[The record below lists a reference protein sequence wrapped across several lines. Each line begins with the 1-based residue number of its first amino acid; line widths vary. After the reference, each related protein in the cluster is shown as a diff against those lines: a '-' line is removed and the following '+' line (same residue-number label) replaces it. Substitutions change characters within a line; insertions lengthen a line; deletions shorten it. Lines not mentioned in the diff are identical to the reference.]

1 MTKTV
6 SIGKQDFASLREQNS
21 FYIDKTD
28 LIRVWW
34 ESQDDITLI
43 TRPRRFGKT
52 LNMDMLKCFFS
63 NQYADRGDLFEGL
76 SIWTEEKWRGLQ
88 GTYPVL
94 FLSFAAVKA
103 DQLSEVKKQINMQ
116 IARLYEEHRY
126 LLDGNLLSENEKAM
140 YRNVSMYMEDAE
152 SSFSI
157 NLLCQYLYRYYGKKV
172 IVLLDEY
179 DTPMQEA
186 YVHGYWDTFT
196 SFLRSLFNATF
207 KSNPYLERAVL
218 TGITRVSKQSI
229 FSDLNNLNVITT
241 TSEEYATFFGFTEQ
255 EVFQALEE
263 FGLADKK
270 ELVKQWYDGFT
281 FGNHTDIY
289 NPWSITNYLDKKKI
303 GAYWAATSSNT
314 LINSLIQQSA
324 TDMKEKME
332 ILLQEKEILVT
343 FDEQIVFEQLQQDKN
358 AIWSLLLASG
368 YLKVLEVEQRGIL
381 LEPWY
386 HLKITN
392 LETLGMFT
400 GMFKSWF
407 SASDCNYNA
416 FVQALLQGN
425 LKEMNVYMNDVAQV
439 TFSSFDTGRHPSGK
453 AQPERFYHGF
463 VLGLLAELRDRYVLK
478 SNRES
483 GYGRYDVMLIPRDF
497 AEQAY
502 VLEFKVHD
510 PEEEESLQET
520 VQAALM
526 QIQEKQYDAELSEL
540 HIKSNQIHHYGFAF
554 DGKKVLIGG
563 R

>member
-28 LIRVWW
+28 LIRAWW

-116 IARLYEEHRY
+116 IAQLYEEHRY

-400 GMFKSWF
+400 GMFKGWF

-425 LKEMNVYMNDVAQV
+425 LKEMNVYMNDVALV

-453 AQPERFYHGF
+453 TQPERFYHGF

-554 DGKKVLIGG
+554 EGKKILIGG